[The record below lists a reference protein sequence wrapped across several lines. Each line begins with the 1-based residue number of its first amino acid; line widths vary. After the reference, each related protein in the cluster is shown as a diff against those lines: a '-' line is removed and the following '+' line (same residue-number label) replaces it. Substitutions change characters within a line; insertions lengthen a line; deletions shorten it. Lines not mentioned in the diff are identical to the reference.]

1 MSTVKPIRSVLYMPG
16 SNERA
21 LEKAKGIPADAL
33 ILDLEDAVAP
43 DTKDAARA
51 LVVAAVDSYPD
62 KIVTI
67 RANGLGS
74 QWHADDVAA
83 IATSGAAA
91 IVVPK
96 VNSADEVHVIEA
108 ELVAAGAP
116 DELEIWAMIESP
128 RAVLDA
134 AEIAASSPRL
144 TVLVMGTNDLISEI
158 RGAITPGRPALLPS
172 LSLAVLGAR
181 AAGKSIVDGVYMDV
195 KDEAGL
201 TEECVQGR
209 TLGFDGKTLIHPGQV
224 VPTNTVFA
232 PGEKDVEHAR
242 AVIEAFKAARA
253 EGKGVAT
260 VNGKLI
266 ENLHVADAER
276 VLAYAEVIAARQ

>member
-1 MSTVKPIRSVLYMPG
+1 MKPIRSVLYMPG

>member
-1 MSTVKPIRSVLYMPG
+1 VSTVKPIRSVLYMPG

>member
-1 MSTVKPIRSVLYMPG
+1 VKPIRSVLYMPG